1 MQLVVGRIGRAHGVL
16 GEATIEVRT
25 DDADL
30 RFAVGNKLTLDNGQ
44 QLIIKSARWHN
55 QVLLLTFDGI
65 TDRNQIEELR
75 DQLISAQ
82 VDFNSLA
89 PGEYHYQQLIGSQVY
104 LVSGELI
111 GVVGEI
117 VKLPGQDLL
126 SVDKDGKQI
135 PGSYGLSWFPGYA
148 INVETGERL
157 NIVFGEDSSLPTEN
171 GADMIWNPTNSFFD
185 KFFNNPYLFRRF

>member
-30 RFAVGNKLTLDNGQ
+30 RFAVGNEVTLENSKK
-44 QLIIKSARWHN
+44 LIIKSSRWHN
-55 QVLLLTFDGI
+55 QGLLLSFEGI

-75 DQLISAQ
+75 DQLISAE
-82 VDFNSLA
+82 VDTSAMA
-89 PGEYHYQQLIGSQVY
+89 PGEYHYQQLIGSQVF
-104 LVSGELI
+104 LQSGDQV

-126 SVDKDGKQI
+126 SIDKGGNQVLVPMVKQI
-135 PGSYGLSWFPGYA
+135 IISIDVAAKKIVINPPEGLLD
-148 INVETGERL
+148 V
-157 NIVFGEDSSLPTEN
+157 
-171 GADMIWNPTNSFFD
+171 TN
-185 KFFNNPYLFRRF
+185 